1 MTQDRRI
8 LGLGHNNPPDPME
21 DLLACP
27 DAPAEIPSIPSNKA
41 AFTIPEFCH
50 WAGIGRTTFYK
61 LAGCGDIPVRKVGKR
76 SIVLIRDAVPWIE
89 RLPLGSDAI
98 CRPSPVK
105 HKKAKRT
112 SPNSRK
118 GVVA

>member
-1 MTQDRRI
+1 MVAHNDRI
-8 LGLGHNNPPDPME
+8 VGLGHNNPSEPIEDRLLRPDSPI
-21 DLLACP
+21 
-27 DAPAEIPSIPSNKA
+27 EIPSDKA

-61 LAGCGDIPVRKVGKR
+61 IAGCGEIPVRKVGKR

-89 RLPLGSDAI
+89 SLPLGSPAI
-98 CRPSPVK
+98 CRPPTVK
-105 HKKAKRT
+105 RKKANLT

-118 GVVA
+118 GVVR